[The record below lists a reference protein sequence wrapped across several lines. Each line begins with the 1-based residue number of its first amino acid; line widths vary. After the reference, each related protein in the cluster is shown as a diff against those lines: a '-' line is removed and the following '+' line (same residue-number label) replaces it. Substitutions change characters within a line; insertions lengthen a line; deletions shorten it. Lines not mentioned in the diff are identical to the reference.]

1 MRFLL
6 LSIFAVAPVA
16 FALVLDTPTMKSRR
30 TWDLTWR
37 LDTEDVGVFLTR
49 DFKTFDFI
57 GVAPAEPEKAT
68 VRLPKELLR
77 PG

>member
-1 MRFLL
+1 MRLLL
-6 LSIFAVAPVA
+6 LSILALSPVA
-16 FALVLDTPTMKSRR
+16 FGLVLDTPIRKSRR

-37 LDTEDVGVFLTR
+37 LDTEDVGFFLTR
-49 DFKTFDFI
+49 DFETFDFL

-68 VRLPKELLR
+68 VRVPKELLR

>member
-1 MRFLL
+1 MRFSLC
-6 LSIFAVAPVA
+6 SILALAPA
-16 FALVLDTPTMKSRR
+16 TFALVLDTPVMKSRR

-37 LDTEDVGVFLTR
+37 LDTEDVGFFLTR

-68 VRLPKELLR
+68 VRVPRELLR

>member
-1 MRFLL
+1 MRLSLL
-6 LSIFAVAPVA
+6 PILALLPAA
-16 FALVLDTPTMKSRR
+16 FGIVVDTPVRKSRR

-37 LDTEDVGVFLTR
+37 LDTEDVGFFLTR
-49 DFKTFDFI
+49 DWETFDFL

-68 VRLPKELLR
+68 VRVPRELLR